1 MNANKD
7 SFDSFL
13 FAMKS
18 MLYYIESNYYLSEKA
33 MRREEDIFLAN
44 LEAHTEVGLVLIF
57 MKNPHS

>member
-44 LEAHTEVGLVLIF
+44 LEAQIQDNIARMIRKLA
-57 MKNPHS
+57 